1 MRVQDQIIVTRVSV
15 IRTGGVVR
23 VSYEGIYTKKK
34 SSIGRRFCFLFSLA
48 PAPPSS
54 LREGLNRDNAGR
66 CDETYCTLKDQVY
79 YMCITRSLENWPCH
93 SLVPAGGVRASRWSP
108 TPLPPSRRF
117 PQVSQPGRFF
127 IYIYSSS
134 SEPTLR
140 AIRRAGRNIKKQKG
154 EESRVRVAIRSLA
167 YGMTLI
173 ATVGSSPPI
182 ISRTSALPDI

>member
-127 IYIYSSS
+127 IYIYIPPPPS
-134 SEPTLR
+134 PHCVLF
-140 AIRRAGRNIKKQKG
+140 AGRGETLKNKKAR
-154 EESRVRVAIRSLA
+154 RVECV
-167 YGMTLI
+167 
-173 ATVGSSPPI
+173 SPF
-182 ISRTSALPDI
+182 ALSPMV